1 MIYTVL
7 FTRAAAKDLAALDRP
22 VRTRVVRRIEAL
34 ADHPRPPG
42 CTALQGLPG
51 YRIRIGD
58 WRVLYT
64 VTDETVTV
72 LVVRVGPRGQVYRH

>member
-7 FTRAAAKDLAALDRP
+7 FTRAAAKELAALDRP

-34 ADHPRPPG
+34 ADNPRPPG
-42 CTALQGLPG
+42 CTALQGQPG

-64 VTDETVTV
+64 VSDETVTV